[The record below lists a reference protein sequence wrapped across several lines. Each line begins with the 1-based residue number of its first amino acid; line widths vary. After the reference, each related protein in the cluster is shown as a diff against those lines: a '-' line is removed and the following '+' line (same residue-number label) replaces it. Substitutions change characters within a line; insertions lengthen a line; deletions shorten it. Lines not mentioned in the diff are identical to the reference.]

1 MTTMFID
8 RSMFLNF
15 ASKFVERRSSMMP
28 ILISFSTIGFVFT
41 TSLAIIGLS
50 ILRYQNKVNSHG

>member
-1 MTTMFID
+1 MFIG
-8 RSMFLNF
+8 RSMFLDF
-15 ASKFVERRSSMMP
+15 ACKFVERRSSMMP
-28 ILISFSTIGFVFT
+28 ILISFPTIGFVVT